1 MTTRVAVIGAQGRMG
16 RLVSRLIEDSD
27 DFELVAALDSSSD
40 LSQMIGADVAVDFTV
55 PGVTQRVVEF
65 AVDNGLRVLVGT
77 SGWSQPRI
85 NSLAAR
91 IGDRDDTGVIIIPN
105 FSIGSVLGSA
115 FSAMAARFYD
125 SIEIVEGHQAS
136 KLDSPSGTA
145 VRTAELIAQARADR
159 GPVAAPHTDQRARGE
174 QIASVPVHSLRLDGL
189 LARQDV
195 LFGGTGETLTISHNT
210 VSSSAYERGIIL
222 ALSAVREARGVTV
235 GLDQL
240 MDLRLDG
247 SDSAP
252 GEPGPM
258 DTE

>member
-1 MTTRVAVIGAQGRMG
+1 LIDWLYDNTGGRHRRTGPDG
-16 RLVSRLIEDSD
+16 RLVSELIEASD
-27 DFELVAALDSSSD
+27 DFELVASLDSSSD

-105 FSIGSVLGSA
+105 FSVGSVLGSA
-115 FSAMAARFYD
+115 FSAMAARFFD

-189 LARQDV
+189 LARRMSCSAAPARRSRSRTTRCHPAPTSADHAGPPCRA
-195 LFGGTGETLTISHNT
+195 GG
-210 VSSSAYERGIIL
+210 
-222 ALSAVREARGVTV
+222 AR
-235 GLDQL
+235 
-240 MDLRLDG
+240 RHRRARPADG
-247 SDSAP
+247 PAARRF
-252 GEPGPM
+252 
-258 DTE
+258 